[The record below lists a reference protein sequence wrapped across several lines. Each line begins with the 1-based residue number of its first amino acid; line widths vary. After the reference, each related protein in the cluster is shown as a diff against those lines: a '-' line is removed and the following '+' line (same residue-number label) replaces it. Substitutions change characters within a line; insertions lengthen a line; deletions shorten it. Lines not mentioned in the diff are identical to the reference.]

1 MKYSVVL
8 ALFLGQ
14 ISSIKIENKLASK
27 KDNNDIQL
35 AAHALRDDDR
45 DDDHDDDDQDDDDS
59 SSDSDVQL
67 NHDDDDHDDDDHDD
81 DDHDDDDSSSDS
93 DV

>member
-14 ISSIKIENKLASK
+14 ISTIKIENKLASK

-45 DDDHDDDDQDDDDS
+45 DDDHDDDGR
-59 SSDSDVQL
+59 
-67 NHDDDDHDDDDHDD
+67 H
-81 DDHDDDDSSSDS
+81 
-93 DV
+93 

>member
-14 ISSIKIENKLASK
+14 ISTIKIENKLASK

-45 DDDHDDDDQDDDDS
+45 DDDHDDETMMIMMMMTMMMMTMMMMIAQAT
-59 SSDSDVQL
+59 VMF
-67 NHDDDDHDDDDHDD
+67 N
-81 DDHDDDDSSSDS
+81 
-93 DV
+93 

>member
-45 DDDHDDDDQDDDDS
+45 DDDDQDDDDQDDDDS
-59 SSDSDVQL
+59 DV
-67 NHDDDDHDDDDHDD
+67 
-81 DDHDDDDSSSDS
+81 
-93 DV
+93 

>member
-14 ISSIKIENKLASK
+14 ISTIKIENKLASK

-45 DDDHDDDDQDDDDS
+45 DDDDHDDDDQDDDDQDDDDS
-59 SSDSDVQL
+59 SSDSDV
-67 NHDDDDHDDDDHDD
+67 
-81 DDHDDDDSSSDS
+81 
-93 DV
+93 